1 MDEAMRS
8 RASILLVDDHPAN
21 LLTLEAVLE
30 PLGYDLVRAQSGE
43 EALRCLLRQDFA
55 LILMDVRMPDM
66 DGFQTVALIKER
78 PKMMDVPI
86 IFVSASAREAQDISR
101 GYQYGAVD
109 YLTKP
114 FDPDLLRAKVSVL
127 VALHLQAERIAVQR
141 EQLMERRLELQVQQA
156 HRAAAEKAS
165 KMKDQFLAMISHEL
179 RAPLNAIMGW
189 TELLAKFDLDEERM
203 RRAIATI
210 QRNAEAQKRLVD
222 DLIDISTMLT
232 GKFRL
237 RLEAVDLAEV
247 VQSALDDARPAAEK
261 KRIEL
266 VSNLEAVERVQSDA
280 ARLQQ
285 ILGNLLNNAIKF
297 VPEGGKVMV
306 NLRRAGERVE
316 IEVADTGIGIALEN
330 LSRVFERFWQAER
343 PAAMESAGLGLGLG
357 LAIADQL
364 ARLHGGEIRADSPG
378 IGRGA
383 SFTLSLPLNATVEQR
398 RGA

>member
-343 PAAMESAGLGLGLG
+343 PAAMESAGLGLGL
-357 LAIADQL
+357 AIADQL

>member
-1 MDEAMRS
+1 
-8 RASILLVDDHPAN
+8 
-21 LLTLEAVLE
+21 
-30 PLGYDLVRAQSGE
+30 
-43 EALRCLLRQDFA
+43 
-55 LILMDVRMPDM
+55 
-66 DGFQTVALIKER
+66 
-78 PKMMDVPI
+78 
-86 IFVSASAREAQDISR
+86 
-101 GYQYGAVD
+101 
-109 YLTKP
+109 
-114 FDPDLLRAKVSVL
+114 
-127 VALHLQAERIAVQR
+127 
-141 EQLMERRLELQVQQA
+141 
-156 HRAAAEKAS
+156 
-165 KMKDQFLAMISHEL
+165 
-179 RAPLNAIMGW
+179 
-189 TELLAKFDLDEERM
+189 
-203 RRAIATI
+203 
-210 QRNAEAQKRLVD
+210 
-222 DLIDISTMLT
+222 MLT

-266 VSNLEAVERVQSDA
+266 VSNLETLERVQSDA

-343 PAAMESAGLGLGLG
+343 PAAMESAGLGLGL
-357 LAIADQL
+357 AIADQL

>member
-30 PLGYDLVRAQSGE
+30 PLGYELVRAQSGE

-179 RAPLNAIMGW
+179 RTPLNAIMGW

-343 PAAMESAGLGLGLG
+343 PAAMESAGLGLGL
-357 LAIADQL
+357 AIADQL

>member
-30 PLGYDLVRAQSGE
+30 PLGYELVRAQSGE

-343 PAAMESAGLGLGLG
+343 PAAMESAGLGLGL
-357 LAIADQL
+357 AIADQL

>member
-1 MDEAMRS
+1 MDDEAQRS

-21 LLTLEAVLE
+21 LLALEAVLE
-30 PLGYDLVRAQSGE
+30 PLGHELVRAQSGE
-43 EALRCLLRQDFA
+43 EALRCLLRQEFA

-66 DGFQTVALIKER
+66 DGFQTVALIKQR
-78 PKMMDVPI
+78 PKMMDVPV
-86 IFVSASAREAQDISR
+86 IFVSAIAREAHDIGL

-156 HRAAAEKAS
+156 HRAAAEKAN
-165 KMKDQFLAMISHEL
+165 KLKDQFLAMISHEL

-203 RRAIATI
+203 RRAVATI

-237 RLEAVDLAEV
+237 HLDEVDVAGV
-247 VQSALDDARPAAEK
+247 VQSAVESARPSAEK

-266 VSNLEAVERVQSDA
+266 VSNLEAVERIQSDA

-285 ILGNLLNNAIKF
+285 ILANLLNNAIKF
-297 VPEGGKVMV
+297 VPEGGKVTV
-306 NLRRAGERVE
+306 NLRRAGKRVE

-330 LSRVFERFWQAER
+330 LPRVFERFWQAER
-343 PAAMESAGLGLGLG
+343 PATMESAGLGLG

-364 ARLHGGEIRADSPG
+364 ARLHGGEIRAASPG

>member
-1 MDEAMRS
+1 MDEAKRS

-141 EQLMERRLELQVQQA
+141 EQLVERRLELQVQQA

-237 RLEAVDLAEV
+237 HLDAVDLAVV
-247 VQSALDDARPAAEK
+247 VQSALENVRPAAVK

-266 VSNLEAVERVQSDA
+266 VSSLEAVERVQSDA

-316 IEVADTGIGIALEN
+316 IEVADTGIGIASEN
-330 LSRVFERFWQAER
+330 LPRVFERFWQAER
-343 PAAMESAGLGLGLG
+343 LAAMESAGLGLG

-364 ARLHGGEIRADSPG
+364 ARLQGGEIRAASPG
-378 IGRGA
+378 IGQGA
-383 SFTLSLPLNATVEQR
+383 SFTLTLPLNATVEQR

>member
-179 RAPLNAIMGW
+179 RTPLNAIMGW

-343 PAAMESAGLGLGLG
+343 PAAMESAGLGLGL
-357 LAIADQL
+357 AIADQL
-364 ARLHGGEIRADSPG
+364 ARLYGGEIRADSPG